1 MEFIKLCINRPV
13 FIVMIELLLIVLGL
27 MGFKRIGVDLY
38 PKIDPPIITVTTQ
51 YPGAGPEEVELLV
64 SKKIEDQV
72 NQIGGI
78 EHITS
83 TSQQNI
89 SRVVIEFKL
98 EVDAKTAQNDVRD
111 KVQRVRKDLPDE
123 VEEPLIERLNF
134 EDRPVATVAV
144 RTSTSEAAAKYNQG
158 LLRLMA
164 DQTIRPLVQ
173 RIDGVGQVNVF
184 GGMEREI
191 QINVDRVKLQS
202 FNISIPE
209 ISAALKIGNANTPS
223 GEIDE
228 NPQKR
233 SLRVIGQ
240 FSSVSEIGG
249 TIIKTLASG
258 RVVKVSD
265 VAEVKDALKEQTTVA
280 NVEGNS
286 AVLLEVKKQSDANTV
301 EVAEAVFKRLSELSA
316 SLPEGVKVVPVY
328 DGARFIRAS
337 VHDVIETI
345 AIAAVLAIF
354 VVYFFLGSVQSTFIT
369 GIALP
374 STIIASFFVLHATG
388 FTLNMMTLLG
398 MTLSVGLI
406 LDDAIVIRENIWA
419 KIEQG
424 MDAKSAALYGTKEV
438 IVAVLATSLT
448 VLAVFFPV
456 TFIPGI
462 VGRFFAAFAM
472 TVCIGIILSTFDGL
486 TIAPM
491 LSANIM
497 RSQVVDHNQ
506 QKNFALRWFDRVWDH
521 IGEAY
526 AKLLRMCLHRP
537 GYTVL
542 AAIAF
547 FIGSVML
554 LKQVGFTFLPEDE
567 SGEFEVGLE
576 APPGT
581 SFHRMEEL
589 TRAVEKEVRAA
600 TPELEFA
607 STRVGNEQDETN
619 YASIYVRVVPYA
631 KRDRTTSEIKTGVRQ
646 TLRPFSEADRLILS
660 IRNPGNAGGG
670 RPITMVVQGADN
682 DVLRKISNDIITA
695 AKQKIPGIAGLE
707 TNLKPGRQELQVVV
721 DRENASAFGL
731 KAGDI
736 GQNIRGLYE
745 GLLSGVY
752 REAGEEYDIRVR
764 LRPDQR
770 SDALALQGYTM
781 PNDRGDSV
789 PLNTVARAQVGVSP
803 TSIVRIDLKRSARLE
818 GDLVPGYPLADVIS
832 KLQEVAKPLLPA
844 GYVIDFQGQ
853 AKNLKDLMTGAVVA
867 LGLGSLFIYM
877 VMASLYES
885 FVMPFAILTT
895 LPLAIVGAI
904 LALLISGKFMDIY
917 GVIGIILLMALV
929 TKNAILLIDYAEQL
943 RAQGKNQYDALF
955 EAGTRR
961 MRPIVM
967 TTIAMIAG
975 MLPVAFG
982 YGEINKVRAGMGIAT
997 IGGLI
1002 SSTMLSLVVIPCVY
1016 IFLDRLRVRSQ
1027 ALIQK
1032 YYFRETTEGRHNAES
1047 KTTVPDLQ
1055 AAVKPQP
1062 QV

>member
-13 FIVMIELLLIVLGL
+13 FIVMIESLLIVLGI

-38 PKIDPPIITVTTQ
+38 PKIDPPIITVTTR

-111 KVQRVRKDLPDE
+111 KVQRVRKDLPTE
-123 VEEPLIERLNF
+123 IEEPLIERLNF
-134 EDRPVATVAV
+134 EDRPIATVAV
-144 RTSTSEAAAKYNQG
+144 RTMTKEAGAKYNQG

-164 DQTIRPLVQ
+164 DQTIRPLIQ

-202 FNISIPE
+202 YNISIPE
-209 ISAALKIGNANTPS
+209 ISAAIIRGNANTPS

-228 NPQKR
+228 NPNKR

-240 FSSVSEIGG
+240 FYSVSEIGN
-249 TIIKTLASG
+249 TIVKTLEGG
-258 RVVKVSD
+258 RTVKIAD
-265 VAEVKDALKEQTTVA
+265 VAEIKDGLKEQTTIA
-280 NVEGNS
+280 SVEGNP
-286 AVLLEVKKQSDANTV
+286 AVMLEVKKQSDANTV
-301 EVAEAVFKRLSELSA
+301 EVAESVFKRLAELST

-328 DGARFIRAS
+328 DGARFIRNS

-354 VVYFFLGSVQSTFIT
+354 VVYFFLGSIQSTLIT

-374 STIIASFFVLHATG
+374 STIIASFFVLHVTG

-406 LDDAIVIRENIWA
+406 LDDAIVIRENIWS

-424 MDAKSAALYGTKEV
+424 MDAKSAALFGTKEV

-497 RSQVVDHNQ
+497 RTQTIDHTH

-521 IGEAY
+521 IGNAY

-537 GYTVL
+537 GYTVI
-542 AAIAF
+542 AAIVF
-547 FIGSVML
+547 FFGSLLL

-576 APPGT
+576 GPPGT
-581 SFHRMEEL
+581 SFSRMDEL
-589 TRAVEKEVRAA
+589 TRAVEKQVRAA
-600 TPELEFA
+600 TPELEF
-607 STRVGNEQDETN
+607 SSMRVGNEQDETN
-619 YASIYVRVVPYA
+619 YSSIYVRVVPYA
-631 KRDRTTSEIKTGVRQ
+631 KRSRTTSQIKTGVRQ
-646 TLRPFSEADRLILS
+646 SLRPFSEADKLILS

-682 DVLRKISNDIITA
+682 DVLRKVSGDIIEA

-721 DRENASAFGL
+721 DRANASAFGL
-731 KAGDI
+731 QAGDI

-752 REAGEEYDIRVR
+752 RESGEEYDIRVR

-770 SDALALQGYTM
+770 SDALALDGYTM

-818 GDLVPGYPLADVIS
+818 GDLVPGYPLADVIG
-832 KLQEVAKPLLPA
+832 KLREIAVTMLPP
-844 GYVIDFQGQ
+844 GYTIDFQGQ
-853 AKNLKDLMTGAVVA
+853 AKNLSDLMTGAVVA

-885 FVMPFAILTT
+885 FLMPFAILTT

-943 RAQGKNQYDALF
+943 RAKGLNQFDALF

-1016 IFLDRLRVRSQ
+1016 IYLDRLRVKSQ
-1027 ALIQK
+1027 ALIRK
-1032 YYFRETTEGRHNAES
+1032 YYFQDEPKKPDEPTVQTEAE
-1047 KTTVPDLQ
+1047 
-1055 AAVKPQP
+1055 AAAWGK
-1062 QV
+1062 

>member
-1 MEFIKLCINRPV
+1 MTP
-13 FIVMIELLLIVLGL
+13 
-27 MGFKRIGVDLY
+27 
-38 PKIDPPIITVTTQ
+38 
-51 YPGAGPEEVELLV
+51 
-64 SKKIEDQV
+64 
-72 NQIGGI
+72 
-78 EHITS
+78 
-83 TSQQNI
+83 
-89 SRVVIEFKL
+89 
-98 EVDAKTAQNDVRD
+98 
-111 KVQRVRKDLPDE
+111 
-123 VEEPLIERLNF
+123 
-134 EDRPVATVAV
+134 
-144 RTSTSEAAAKYNQG
+144 EAAGRYNQG

-184 GGMEREI
+184 GGMEREV
-191 QINVDRVKLQS
+191 QINVDRIKLQS

-209 ISAALKIGNANTPS
+209 ISKALLLGNANTPS

-228 NPQKR
+228 NPNKR

-240 FSSVSEIGG
+240 FGRVSEIGG
-249 TIIKTLASG
+249 TIIKTLDSG
-258 RVVKVSD
+258 RVVKISD
-265 VAEVKDALKEQTTVA
+265 VADVKDALKDQTTIA
-280 NVEGNS
+280 RVEGNP

-301 EVAEAVFKRLSELSA
+301 EVAESVFKKLNELSN

-345 AIAAVLAIF
+345 AIAGVLAIF
-354 VVYFFLGSVQSTFIT
+354 VVYFFLGSIQSTLIT

-374 STIIASFFVLHATG
+374 STIIASFFVLQVFG

-419 KIEQG
+419 KIEHG
-424 MDAKSAALYGTKEV
+424 MDAKSAALHGTKEV
-438 IVAVLATSLT
+438 FIAVLATSLT

-462 VGRFFAAFAM
+462 VGRFFSAFAM

-497 RSQVVDHNQ
+497 RSQSLAHIHE
-506 QKNFALRWFDRVWDH
+506 KNVALRAFDRIWDH
-521 IGEAY
+521 FGDAY
-526 AKLLRMCLHRP
+526 AKLLKICLRHP
-537 GYTVL
+537 GYTIL

-547 FIGSVML
+547 FVGSVFM

-589 TRAVEKEVRAA
+589 TEAVDKVVRSA
-600 TPELEFA
+600 TPELEF
-607 STRVGNEQDETN
+607 SSMRVGNELDETN

-631 KRDRTTSEIKTGVRQ
+631 KRKRATSEIKTDVRQ
-646 TLRPFSEADRLILS
+646 ALRPFSEADKLILS

-682 DVLRKISNDIITA
+682 DVLRKISNDIIA
-695 AKQKIPGIAGLE
+695 EAKAKIPGIAGLE

-731 KAGDI
+731 KVGDI

-770 SDALALQGYTM
+770 SDALALEGYTM

-789 PLNTVARAQVGVSP
+789 PLNTVAKAQVGVSP

-818 GDLVPGYPLADVIS
+818 GDLVPGYPLADVIG
-832 KLQEVAKPLLPA
+832 KLREIAVRMLPP
-844 GYVIDFQGQ
+844 GYVVDFQGQ
-853 AKNLKDLMTGAVVA
+853 AKSLADLRTGAVVA

-904 LALLISGKFMDIY
+904 LALLVSGKFMDIY

-929 TKNAILLIDYAEQL
+929 TKNAILLVDYAEQL
-943 RAQGKNQYDALF
+943 RATGKGQIEALY

-982 YGEINKVRAGMGIAT
+982 YGEINKVRAGMGVAT

-1002 SSTMLSLVVIPCVY
+1002 SSTLLSLVVIPCVY
-1016 IFLDRLRVRSQ
+1016 IYLDRFRVKAQ
-1027 ALIQK
+1027 AMIRK
-1032 YYFRETTEGRHNAES
+1032 YYFGEADT
-1047 KTTVPDLQ
+1047 P
-1055 AAVKPQP
+1055 AANVAPEDG
-1062 QV
+1062 